1 MKKYVVSDAE
11 CSVKSD
17 LEEPRIFKMGVE
29 KDREKSLTGLRA
41 PTHVVLHLC
50 RDSSHR
56 EVLLKTAQ
64 HLSDLLNLV

>member
-29 KDREKSLTGLRA
+29 KDRENLLHDPPPPPPHHYGLSSTYHMLLAYIISTFRA
-41 PTHVVLHLC
+41 AL
-50 RDSSHR
+50 
-56 EVLLKTAQ
+56 
-64 HLSDLLNLV
+64 

>member
-29 KDREKSLTGLRA
+29 KDREKMIFSLVCDKFAVKKEEGTFQRIKRSLIES
-41 PTHVVLHLC
+41 P
-50 RDSSHR
+50 DI
-56 EVLLKTAQ
+56 
-64 HLSDLLNLV
+64 